1 MSHSNDPFP
10 LGTHPIGGV
19 VHRRSPYSVAE
30 SVQRLTAAIAG
41 AGAKLFTVIDQSGEA
56 DNAGLSLRDT
66 KLVVFGSPAA
76 GTPVMETAP
85 VAALDLPLKILVWAD
100 DNKEVW
106 MTFLS
111 GEWLAG
117 RYGIPPDLAKPLG
130 AAEKLTKQAAGLN

>member
-1 MSHSNDPFP
+1 
-10 LGTHPIGGV
+10 
-19 VHRRSPYSVAE
+19 
-30 SVQRLTAAIAG
+30 
-41 AGAKLFTVIDQSGEA
+41 
-56 DNAGLSLRDT
+56 
-66 KLVVFGSPAA
+66 
-76 GTPVMETAP
+76 METAP

-117 RYGIPPDLAKPLG
+117 RYGIPPELAKPLG